1 MGQHLDFDKEIELS
15 VPDGIS
21 PEAILVDVD
30 IEPHTA
36 SCLIFGLMADGHTKF
51 IRLRGG
57 HSQVKLPFV
66 HRKVYLKYFHNIT
79 EVRIGTIGY
88 IDRLHSPHG

>member
-1 MGQHLDFDKEIELS
+1 MGQRLDFDREIELS
-15 VPDGIS
+15 IPEGAD

-30 IEPHTA
+30 IVPNSA

-51 IRLRGG
+51 VRARGG
-57 HSQVKLPFV
+57 HSQLKLPFV
-66 HRKVYLKYFHNIT
+66 HRKIYLKFFNKIT

-88 IDRLHSPHG
+88 IDRLHGHR